1 MVSFKYLHLS
11 QSAEQRVFLT
21 AVVSYF
27 PPQNCLGIW
36 VIFCSYINF
45 HIAFY
50 ISVKNVREILIV
62 NTLNP

>member
-1 MVSFKYLHLS
+1 MHLS

-27 PPQNCLGIW
+27 PSQNCIGMSYF
-36 VIFCSYINF
+36 VYINF
-45 HIAFY
+45 HIAFC
-50 ISVKNVREILIV
+50 ISVKNFREILIV